1 MNENSED
8 AEAEFPEEFQLKC
21 NISVKMLQILQT
33 LNWSCQISSSTG

>member
-21 NISVKMLQILQT
+21 NISVKMLQMLEMLQLLQMLQT
-33 LNWSCQISSSTG
+33 LN